1 MRDSWDAR
9 LDRVKALAEADETA
23 RPLLLVYGD
32 LLNLQ
37 REGFETIW
45 QRANRLSGSLARDIA
60 MVKECAAMM
69 LNAVARIGPPIL
81 AEQARRWVSQGDAAV
96 ESMLWTHWRTPASRQ
111 FFGRLIV
118 QPYAQCLALA
128 GVSPVDRE
136 LTLADNLCPFCG
148 GAPQVSI
155 RAATSQAPDGTR
167 YLECATCSSTWPF
180 RAPLCPHC
188 GEADT
193 RRLGYFHS
201 EWQDHIRVDTCDSC
215 QRYLK
220 SIDLTVSESAV
231 PIVDEVAAPGLD
243 SWARD
248 HGYVKIEPNLVEL

>member
-136 LTLADNLCPFCG
+136 MTLADNLCPFCG
-148 GAPQVSI
+148 GAPQVVDPS
-155 RAATSQAPDGTR
+155 RHFAGS
-167 YLECATCSSTWPF
+167 
-180 RAPLCPHC
+180 
-188 GEADT
+188 
-193 RRLGYFHS
+193 RRHALP
-201 EWQDHIRVDTCDSC
+201 RV
-215 QRYLK
+215 RNLF
-220 SIDLTVSESAV
+220 EHMAV
-231 PIVDEVAAPGLD
+231 PCAALPALRRGRHAASRLLSFGMARSHPRRYVRFLPALSQVD
-243 SWARD
+243 
-248 HGYVKIEPNLVEL
+248 